1 MTFVSEGSMTF
12 TSFVMNTGRVTPE
25 SVIYSYGTV
34 LLDLLSGK
42 HIPPSHV
49 SVTLLPT
56 DFPRLTFKKL
66 CGPQTGSVGNFQ
78 ITNSN

>member
-1 MTFVSEGSMTF
+1 MTFVSEGLMIF
-12 TSFVMNTGRVTPE
+12 TSFVVITGRVTPE

-49 SVTLLPT
+49 SVTPLISLN
-56 DFPRLTFKKL
+56 RLFKML
-66 CGPQTGSVGNFQ
+66 RGPQTGSDGY
-78 ITNSN
+78 S

>member
-1 MTFVSEGSMTF
+1 MNIASVVILLCYRVGTCSIGT
-12 TSFVMNTGRVTPE
+12 VMGKKKSISIFCEIDQSQIYAGRVIPE

-49 SVTLLPT
+49 SCLL
-56 DFPRLTFKKL
+56 FR
-66 CGPQTGSVGNFQ
+66 
-78 ITNSN
+78 